1 MASIK
6 IKFEI
11 TENNFNRKILW
22 LMHNISVFYS
32 ITLSYWE
39 KRKKKKKPRIL
50 NVRLVKLW
58 FILFLFI
65 LAAFPFLLFLPE
77 SGKWE
82 ILAPSLIIIIFIFAA
97 IVLLFTIIFAI
108 VYLLNFLYKLAA
120 SLTEAI
126 VLTIWYFKHPLKK
139 GNKNLP

>member
-6 IKFEI
+6 IEFEI

-22 LMHNISVFYS
+22 LIHNISVFYS
-32 ITLSYWE
+32 ITLIYWK

-65 LAAFPFLLFLPE
+65 LTAFPFLLFLPQ

-82 ILAPSLIIIIFIFAA
+82 ILGPSLVIIIFIFAA
-97 IVLLFTIIFAI
+97 VVSLFTIIFAI
-108 VYLLNFLYKLAA
+108 VYLLNFLYKLAT
-120 SLTEAI
+120 SLIEAI
-126 VLTIWYFKHPLKK
+126 ILTIWYFKHPLK
-139 GNKNLP
+139 NND